1 MVLCSSYSSFCLTT
15 SSFLTTWNWAR
26 PDRASCLCTS
36 FSTRGNFSTLH
47 RPINSSYLQGW
58 LFISLFKSCLM
69 LISYFACWIIVYR
82 ALSCLQ
88 WSATKLPN
96 HLAHNTTATSQA
108 SQQQIVRILTSTKLP
123 HNLYI
128 RSRSSSPRL
137 RSDYHPRCFP
147 SCDPSDMSC

>member
-36 FSTRGNFSTLH
+36 FWTRGNFSTIH
-47 RPINSSYLQGW
+47 IPIDSSYLQAL
-58 LFISLFKSCLM
+58 LFIYLFKYGLM
-69 LISYFACWIIVYR
+69 LISYFDYWIIVYC

-88 WSATKLPN
+88 WTAAKLPN
-96 HLAHNTTATSQA
+96 HLAYNTTATSQA

-137 RSDYHPRCFP
+137 LSDYHPRCLP
-147 SCDPSDMSC
+147 NCDPSDISC